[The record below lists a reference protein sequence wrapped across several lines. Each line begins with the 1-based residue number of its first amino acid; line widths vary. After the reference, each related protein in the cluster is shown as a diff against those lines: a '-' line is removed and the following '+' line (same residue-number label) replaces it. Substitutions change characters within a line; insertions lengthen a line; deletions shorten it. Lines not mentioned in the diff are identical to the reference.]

1 MRKGALQVPYF
12 LSKSHDLLGTNMANK
27 QRNLYST

>member
-12 LSKSHDLLGTNMANK
+12 MGKSHDLRGTNMAIK